1 MPKIVGL
8 DKGNVILQG
17 DRPTLYLNY
26 DKQQMGGYK
35 KFEQCQDFKGCI
47 YYFYQFVRRSLSHYG

>member
-35 KFEQCQDFKGCI
+35 MLEQRHKRFQRLHYI
-47 YYFYQFVRRSLSHYG
+47 SLFADH